1 MPRAEKAKVLA
12 DSYWGSRRSRSAQD
26 TSTVKELNYDIAH
39 LRLHEY
45 ASKKNDA
52 KACYDRMVPNLIMV
66 ISRSFGISRGACR
79 SVGKTFQKTRH
90 HLTTKNGISK
100 ESFGYSN
107 ANPIF
112 GSWQGATKSVVN
124 WVLTSSII
132 QNIHKATTEGATF
145 QSKDGE

>member
-1 MPRAEKAKVLA
+1 M
-12 DSYWGSRRSRSAQD
+12 
-26 TSTVKELNYDIAH
+26 
-39 LRLHEY
+39 
-45 ASKKNDA
+45 
-52 KACYDRMVPNLIMV
+52 
-66 ISRSFGISRGACR
+66 
-79 SVGKTFQKTRH
+79 GKTFQKTRH

-132 QNIHKATTEGATF
+132 QNIHQATTEGATF
-145 QSKDGE
+145 QSTDGEIEVRQSTVGFVDDNNNCVSQLRGQGSIVEKL